1 MHYYQFNIGDY
12 ASHTRNL
19 SLLED
24 LAYRRLLDEYYLHE
38 QPLNPSVALV
48 ARHIGMQ
55 GHEDEVK
62 FVLETFFELLDIG
75 WANNR
80 ADQEIQ
86 HFRAKSEQASRAGK
100 ASAARRLN
108 IRSTDVQPTN
118 NQQPITNNQE
128 KNTKRPSVAPPDG
141 VSPEVW
147 DSFVKHR
154 KAKKAQL
161 TQLVVDTIAEQAQK
175 AGWTLEKAL
184 IECVV
189 RNWQSFRAD
198 WVNQTHTLPGRDVA
212 HVTVPAAPNQDAALK
227 KIEEDRKK
235 AVPIPAA
242 IRERMAKL
250 TIGQERG
257 R

>member
-62 FVLETFFELLDIG
+62 FVLETFFELGDMG
-75 WANNR
+75 WFNNR
-80 ADQEIQ
+80 ANQEIE
-86 HFRAKSEQASRAGK
+86 HFRAKTEQASRAGK

-108 IRSTDVQPTN
+108 NRSTDVQPTN

-128 KNTKRPSVAPPDG
+128 KNTKRPSVAPPVG

-147 DSFVKHR
+147 ESFVKHR
-154 KAKKAQL
+154 KAKKAQI
-161 TQLVVDTIAEQAQK
+161 TQLVVDTIAEQASK

-184 IECVV
+184 TECVV

-198 WVNQTHTLPGRDVA
+198 WVNQASNTLPGRDVA
-212 HVTVPAAPNQDAALK
+212 HMTVPPPPNQDAALK
-227 KIEEDRKK
+227 KIAEDRKK
-235 AVPIPAA
+235 AVPMPADIKA
-242 IRERMAKL
+242 KMAEL
-250 TIGQERG
+250 TKGMKV
-257 R
+257 

>member
-62 FVLETFFELLDIG
+62 FVLETFFEPTDFG
-75 WANNR
+75 WVSNR
-80 ADQEIQ
+80 ANQEIE

-100 ASAARRLN
+100 ASAARRLG

-118 NQQPITNNQE
+118 NQEPITNNQ
-128 KNTKRPSVAPPDG
+128 KNTKRPSVAPPVG

-147 DSFVKHR
+147 ESFVKHR

-161 TQLVVDTIAEQAQK
+161 TQLVIDTIAEQAQK

-184 IECVV
+184 TECVV

-198 WVNQTHTLPGRDVA
+198 WVNQPQRLPAKDVA
-212 HVTVPAAPNQDAALK
+212 HMTVPPPPNQDAALR
-227 KIEEDRKK
+227 KIEEDRKS
-235 AVPIPAA
+235 AVPIPDNIRQKMAA
-242 IRERMAKL
+242 L
-250 TIGQERG
+250 TKGMKV
-257 R
+257 

>member
-62 FVLETFFELLDIG
+62 FVLETFFELGDMG
-75 WANNR
+75 WFNNR
-80 ADQEIQ
+80 ANQEIE
-86 HFRAKSEQASRAGK
+86 HFRAKTEQASRAGK

-108 IRSTDVQPTN
+108 NRSTDVQPTN

-128 KNTKRPSVAPPDG
+128 KNTKRPSVAPPVG

-147 DSFVKHR
+147 ESFVKHR
-154 KAKKAQL
+154 KAKKAQI
-161 TQLVVDTIAEQAQK
+161 TQLVVDTIAKQARK

-184 IECVV
+184 TECVV

-198 WVNQTHTLPGRDVA
+198 WVNQASNTLPGRDVA
-212 HVTVPAAPNQDAALK
+212 HMTVPPPPNQDAALK
-227 KIEEDRKK
+227 KIEQDRKS
-235 AVPIPAA
+235 AVPPPAN
-242 IRERMAKL
+242 IRAKMAEL
-250 TIGQERG
+250 TKGMKV
-257 R
+257 

>member
-1 MHYYQFNIGDY
+1 MHFYQFNIGDY

-62 FVLETFFELLDIG
+62 FVLETFFEPTDFG
-75 WANNR
+75 WVNNR
-80 ADQEIQ
+80 ANQEIE

-108 IRSTDVQPTN
+108 NRSTDVQPTN
-118 NQQPITNNQE
+118 NQEPITNNQ
-128 KNTKRPSVAPPDG
+128 KNTKRPSVAPPVG

-147 DSFVKHR
+147 ESFVKHR

-161 TQLVVDTIAEQAQK
+161 TQLVIDTIAEQANK

-184 IECVV
+184 TECVV

-198 WVNQTHTLPGRDVA
+198 WVAQQAQRLPGKDVA
-212 HVTVPAAPNQDAALK
+212 YMTVPAAPNQDAALR
-227 KIEEDRKK
+227 KIEEDRKS
-235 AVPIPAA
+235 AVPIPDNIRQKMAA
-242 IRERMAKL
+242 L
-250 TIGQERG
+250 TKGMKV
-257 R
+257 

>member
-38 QPLNPSVALV
+38 HPLNPSVTLV

-62 FVLETFFELLDIG
+62 FVLETFFELTDLG
-75 WANNR
+75 WTNNR
-80 ADQEIQ
+80 ANQEIE
-86 HFRAKSEQASRAGK
+86 HFRAKTEQASRAGK
-100 ASAARRLN
+100 ASAARRLG

-118 NQQPITNNQE
+118 NQQPITNNQ
-128 KNTKRPSVAPPDG
+128 KNTKRPSVAPPVG

-147 DSFVKHR
+147 ESFVKHR

-161 TQLVVDTIAEQAQK
+161 TELVVNTIAEQAHK

-184 IECVV
+184 TECVV

-198 WVNQTHTLPGRDVA
+198 WVGNSTLPGRDVA
-212 HVTVPAAPNQDAALK
+212 HMTVPPPPNQDAALK

-235 AVPIPAA
+235 AVPMPAEFKA
-242 IRERMAKL
+242 KMAEITK
-250 TIGQERG
+250 GMKA
-257 R
+257 

>member
-62 FVLETFFELLDIG
+62 FVLETFFELGDMG
-75 WANNR
+75 WFNNR
-80 ADQEIQ
+80 ANQEIE
-86 HFRAKSEQASRAGK
+86 HFRAKTEQASRAGK

-108 IRSTDVQPTN
+108 NRSTDVQPTN

-128 KNTKRPSVAPPDG
+128 KNTKRPSVAPPVG

-147 DSFVKHR
+147 ESFVKHR
-154 KAKKAQL
+154 KAKKAQI
-161 TQLVVDTIAEQAQK
+161 TQLVVDTIAEQASK

-184 IECVV
+184 TECVV

-198 WVNQTHTLPGRDVA
+198 WVNQASNTLPGRDVA
-212 HVTVPAAPNQDAALK
+212 HMTVPPPPNQDAALK
-227 KIEEDRKK
+227 KIEQDRKS
-235 AVPIPAA
+235 AVPPPAD
-242 IRERMAKL
+242 IRAKMAEL
-250 TIGQERG
+250 TKGIKI
-257 R
+257 

>member
-12 ASHTRNL
+12 SSHTRNL

-38 QPLNPSVALV
+38 RPLNCGIASVA
-48 ARHIGMQ
+48 RQIGMKD
-55 GHEDEVK
+55 HEQEVK
-62 FVLETFFELLDIG
+62 FVLETFFELSEIG
-75 WANNR
+75 WVNSR
-80 ADQEIQ
+80 ADKEIN
-86 HFRAKSEQASRAGK
+86 HFRAKIEQASRAGK

-108 IRSTDVQPTN
+108 TGSTDVQLTN

-128 KNTKRPSVAPPDG
+128 KNTKRPSVAAPVG

-147 DSFVKHR
+147 ESFVKHR
-154 KAKKAQL
+154 RAKKAQL

-198 WVNQTHTLPGRDVA
+198 WVTNNPNPMPGRDVA
-212 HVTVPAAPNQDAALK
+212 HMTTPTPPNHDAALK
-227 KIEEDRKK
+227 KIEEDRKS
-235 AVPIPAA
+235 AVPPPAN
-242 IRERMAKL
+242 IRAKMAEL
-250 TIGQERG
+250 TKGMKV
-257 R
+257 

>member
-62 FVLETFFELLDIG
+62 FVLETFFELGDMG
-75 WANNR
+75 WFNNR
-80 ADQEIQ
+80 ANQEIE
-86 HFRAKSEQASRAGK
+86 HFRAKTEQASRAGK

-108 IRSTDVQPTN
+108 NRSTDVQPTN

-128 KNTKRPSVAPPDG
+128 KNTKRPSVAPPVG

-147 DSFVKHR
+147 ESFVKHR
-154 KAKKAQL
+154 KAKKAQI
-161 TQLVVDTIAEQAQK
+161 TQLVVDTIAEQASK

-184 IECVV
+184 TECVV

-198 WVNQTHTLPGRDVA
+198 WVNQASNTLPGRDVA
-212 HVTVPAAPNQDAALK
+212 HMTVPPPPNQDAALK
-227 KIEEDRKK
+227 KIAEDRKK
-235 AVPIPAA
+235 AVPPPAS
-242 IRERMAKL
+242 EKAKWAEL
-250 TIGQERG
+250 TKGIKV
-257 R
+257 